1 MTLVLPKQEDPHS
14 ISPVSTPNRPARI
27 STSDMPAP
35 LRANICP
42 GTMAGS
48 KKANGLG
55 RAIHRGNKASAILR
69 ITPNTGP
76 WTSGGILQGGERA
89 MFCTTRY
96 SRLAKRLAFPSRC
109 SGQARGLTLF
119 RPSEKI
125 SSEPLWITPNSDA
138 LRFKLR
144 TASITDSEGPY
155 AFEEASTWP
164 SIPSAQR
171 AERLPA
177 SLVLLPPRTPSLAAS
192 RGLRRTASSRLH
204 PGSRPLWPDRDS
216 SGSASELR
224 RGGPVGPAG
233 QPPQSSRSPS
243 ERRPSR
249 SGASPADRDH
259 ISDARG
265 ASTAT
270 GERRM
275 MASLQAGKAL
285 RGLGPLGQGS
295 R

>member
-1 MTLVLPKQEDPHS
+1 
-14 ISPVSTPNRPARI
+14 
-27 STSDMPAP
+27 
-35 LRANICP
+35 
-42 GTMAGS
+42 
-48 KKANGLG
+48 
-55 RAIHRGNKASAILR
+55 
-69 ITPNTGP
+69 
-76 WTSGGILQGGERA
+76 

-119 RPSEKI
+119 RPSEEI
-125 SSEPLWITPNSDA
+125 SSEPLWNAPNSDA

-164 SIPSAQR
+164 SFPPAQSA
-171 AERLPA
+171 A
-177 SLVLLPPRTPSLAAS
+177 LVLLPPRAPPLTAS
-192 RGLRRTASSRLH
+192 RGLRRTASSCLH

-224 RGGPVGPAG
+224 RRRPVGPAG
-233 QPPQSSRSPS
+233 QPPQSSRPAG

-249 SGASPADRDH
+249 SGASSADRDH
-259 ISDARG
+259 FSDACG

-275 MASLQAGKAL
+275 TANLHAGKSH
-285 RGLGPLGQGS
+285 PLGRGF

>member
-1 MTLVLPKQEDPHS
+1 
-14 ISPVSTPNRPARI
+14 
-27 STSDMPAP
+27 
-35 LRANICP
+35 
-42 GTMAGS
+42 
-48 KKANGLG
+48 
-55 RAIHRGNKASAILR
+55 
-69 ITPNTGP
+69 
-76 WTSGGILQGGERA
+76 

-119 RPSEKI
+119 RPSEEF
-125 SSEPLWITPNSDA
+125 SYEPLWNAPNSDA

-164 SIPSAQR
+164 PFPSAQR
-171 AERLPA
+171 AERLSA
-177 SLVLLPPRTPSLAAS
+177 SLVLLPPRAPPSAAS
-192 RGLRRTASSRLH
+192 RGLRRTASSRFY
-204 PGSRPLWPDRDS
+204 PRSRPLWADRDS
-216 SGSASELR
+216 SGSTSELR
-224 RGGPVGPAG
+224 RCRPVGPAG
-233 QPPQSSRSPS
+233 QPSQSSRSAS

-249 SGASPADRDH
+249 SGASPADRDDL
-259 ISDARG
+259 SDARR

-275 MASLQAGKAL
+275 TANLHAGKSHPSG
-285 RGLGPLGQGS
+285 RGS